1 MMAEFDWL
9 FFTEVLVGGLL
20 SGSCIRSSRSVSC

>member
-1 MMAEFDWL
+1 MTDFDWL

-20 SGSCIRSSRSVSC
+20 SGVMYYWSRSVSC